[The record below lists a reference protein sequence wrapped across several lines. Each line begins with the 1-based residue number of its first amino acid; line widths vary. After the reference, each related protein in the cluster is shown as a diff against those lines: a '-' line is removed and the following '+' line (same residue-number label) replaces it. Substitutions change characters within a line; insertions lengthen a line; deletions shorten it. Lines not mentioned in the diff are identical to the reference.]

1 MTVKKWGAMRQ
12 SIDLNGKKECR
23 GEAVTVMV
31 HGSFVR
37 FCDSNSFTS
46 HSARLLEPSFR
57 TDLFAR
63 HSSNV
68 AVMQHPKPRAESFA
82 YDLIGQSRLADGK
95 LDKNSSQACDA
106 QSAAFQTE
114 GASSSGCC
122 NAAPNLTTQNPEQRC
137 CAAA

>member
-1 MTVKKWGAMRQ
+1 
-12 SIDLNGKKECR
+12 
-23 GEAVTVMV
+23 MV
-31 HGSFVR
+31 YGSFVR

-63 HSSNV
+63 HSSKV
-68 AVMQHPKPRAESFA
+68 AVMQRPKPRAESFA

-95 LDKNSSQACDA
+95 LGKIFSQARDA
-106 QSAAFQTE
+106 WSAAFHIE
-114 GASSSGCC
+114 GASSLSCA
-122 NAAPNLTTQNPEQRC
+122 NAVPNLTTQNPEQRC